1 MIDWIQKSWQLLFVG
16 TLSFIGGLA
25 SPTIVK
31 ILDKALIKISTI
43 ISERFFKRIIS
54 LLKEFKEWI
63 KFKLKI
69 MKYNLSI
76 NHNFT
81 DDEYT
86 LYKKLKTKD
95 TLTKKEKDI
104 LNYMESN
111 SEISINIIVREINNT
126 PITYDYLNSDICA
139 KCDENEDSICE

>member
-31 ILDKALIKISTI
+31 ILDKALIKLFRI
-43 ISERFFKRIIS
+43 ISEKIFKRLIS
-54 LLKEFKEWI
+54 LLKKINECV
-63 KFKLKI
+63 KFKFKI

-81 DDEYT
+81 DNEYN
-86 LYKKLKTKD
+86 LYKKLKNKK

-111 SEISINIIVREINNT
+111 SEISINIIVREINNKS
-126 PITYDYLNSDICA
+126 ITYDYLNYDISA
-139 KCDENEDSICE
+139 KCDDNGTLHG

>member
-1 MIDWIQKSWQLLFVG
+1 MMDWIQNSWQLLFVG

-25 SPTIVK
+25 SPAIVK
-31 ILDKALIKISTI
+31 ILDEALTKISRI

-54 LLKEFKEWI
+54 LLKKFKEWL

-69 MKYNLSI
+69 LKYNLSI
-76 NHNFT
+76 NHSFT
-81 DDEYT
+81 DDEYN
-86 LYKKLKTKD
+86 LYKKLKNKT

-111 SEISINIIVREINNT
+111 SEISINIIVREINNKS
-126 PITYDYLNSDICA
+126 ITYDYLNCDISA
-139 KCDENEDSICE
+139 KCDENEGFYI

>member
-1 MIDWIQKSWQLLFVG
+1 MIDWIEKSWQLLFVG

-31 ILDKALIKISTI
+31 ILDKALIKISRL
-43 ISERFFKRIIS
+43 ISENFFNRIIS
-54 LLKEFKEWI
+54 LLKKFKEWL

-76 NHNFT
+76 NHGFT
-81 DDEYT
+81 DDEYN
-86 LYKKLKTKD
+86 LYKKLKNKK
-95 TLTKKEKDI
+95 TLTKKETDI

-111 SEISINIIVREINNT
+111 SEISINIIVREINNKS
-126 PITYDYLNSDICA
+126 IAYDYLNLDISA
-139 KCDENEDSICE
+139 KCDDNVTIHE

>member
-1 MIDWIQKSWQLLFVG
+1 MIDWMQTNWQLLFVG
-16 TLSFIGGLA
+16 TLSFIGGLV

-31 ILDKALIKISTI
+31 ILDAALTKILWL
-43 ISERFFKRIIS
+43 ISEKILKGIIN
-54 LLKEFKEWI
+54 LLKRFKGWI

-69 MKYNLSI
+69 TKYNLSS

-81 DDEYT
+81 DDEYNI
-86 LYKKLKTKD
+86 YKKLKDKN

-111 SEISINIIVREINNT
+111 AEISINIIIREINNKS
-126 PITYDYLNSDICA
+126 IKHDASVKYD
-139 KCDENEDSICE
+139 KNESFHM

>member
-31 ILDKALIKISTI
+31 ILDEALTKLFKI
-43 ISERFFKRIIS
+43 ISEKIFNKIIS
-54 LLKEFKEWI
+54 LFKEFKVWL

-76 NHNFT
+76 NHSFT
-81 DDEYT
+81 DDDYN
-86 LYKKLKTKD
+86 LYKKLKNKE

-111 SEISINIIVREINNT
+111 TEISINIIVREINNRPT
-126 PITYDYLNSDICA
+126 TYDYLNYDISA
-139 KCDENEDSICE
+139 QCDDNGTINP

>member
-16 TLSFIGGLA
+16 TLCFIGGLA

-31 ILDKALIKISTI
+31 ILDKALIKLCRI
-43 ISERFFKRIIS
+43 ISEQFFKRIIS
-54 LLKEFKEWI
+54 LFKKFMGWL

-76 NHNFT
+76 NHSYT
-81 DDEYT
+81 DDEYN
-86 LYKKLKTKD
+86 LYKKLKNKE

-111 SEISINIIVREINNT
+111 SEISINIIVREINNI
-126 PITYDYLNSDICA
+126 PITYDYLNYDISA
-139 KCDENEDSICE
+139 KCDENEDSIYE

>member
-31 ILDKALIKISTI
+31 ILDKALIKLFRI
-43 ISERFFKRIIS
+43 ISENFFKKIIS
-54 LLKEFKEWI
+54 SLKKFNEWLN
-63 KFKLKI
+63 FKLKI
-69 MKYNLSI
+69 MIYNISI
-76 NHNFT
+76 NHSFT
-81 DDEYT
+81 DDEYN
-86 LYKKLKTKD
+86 LYKKLKNKK

-111 SEISINIIVREINNT
+111 SEISINIIVREINNKS
-126 PITYDYLNSDICA
+126 ITYDYLNCDIPDQ
-139 KCDENEDSICE
+139 CDDNVTIHE

>member
-31 ILDKALIKISTI
+31 ILDKALTKSSRI
-43 ISERFFKRIIS
+43 ISEKILKIIIS
-54 LLKEFKEWI
+54 LLKNFYELL

-69 MKYNLSI
+69 MIYNLSI
-76 NHNFT
+76 NHSFT
-81 DDEYT
+81 DDEYN
-86 LYKKLKTKD
+86 LYKKLKNKK

-111 SEISINIIVREINNT
+111 SEISINIIVREINNKL
-126 PITYDYLNSDICA
+126 ITYDYLNCDISA
-139 KCDENEDSICE
+139 KCDENDSFHM

>member
-31 ILDKALIKISTI
+31 ILDKALIKLFRI
-43 ISERFFKRIIS
+43 ISEKFFKGIIS
-54 LLKEFKEWI
+54 LLKKFKGWVN
-63 KFKLKI
+63 FKLKI
-69 MKYNLSI
+69 LKYNLSS
-76 NHNFT
+76 NHSFT
-81 DDEYT
+81 DDEYN
-86 LYKKLKTKD
+86 LYKKLKNKE

-111 SEISINIIVREINNT
+111 SEISINIIVREINNKS
-126 PITYDYLNSDICA
+126 ITYDYLNYDISTQ
-139 KCDENEDSICE
+139 CDENGTIHP